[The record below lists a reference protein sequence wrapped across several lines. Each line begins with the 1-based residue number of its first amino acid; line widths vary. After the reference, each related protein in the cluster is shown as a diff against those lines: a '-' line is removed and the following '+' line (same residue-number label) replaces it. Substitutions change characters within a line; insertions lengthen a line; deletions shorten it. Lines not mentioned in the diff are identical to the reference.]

1 MADLVPCR
9 LHVYWSHGDVSD
21 LAFQWCTELTCR
33 AVQIRLLRAV
43 CCILL
48 QFESLLIL
56 TVEDWVE
63 DWVEDKCQYCGT
75 EMRAAIFHR

>member
-1 MADLVPCR
+1 MSTARLVEP
-9 LHVYWSHGDVSD
+9 
-21 LAFQWCTELTCR
+21 LACR

-48 QFESLLIL
+48 QFEFHCGSPKRIL

-75 EMRAAIFHR
+75 EMRAAIFHGLYNEA